1 MDSGIVF
8 IIFFALILVGI
19 LVAAI
24 LYREQVGSVIA
35 DNKGLS
41 ILLVVFLV
49 AYLTYQYYLYR
60 EYKKKKDMYQTKK
73 ATNTCPDYWENVSKT
88 KDEYKCANV
97 KKLGRFN
104 LNTPMDFGEE
114 LYKDDVNKCKYAKQA
129 RISWEGIDHLCE
141 DVSFN

>member
-8 IIFFALILVGI
+8 IIFFAYPSWNFSC
-19 LVAAI
+19 AI
-24 LYREQVGSVIA
+24 IYREQVGSIIA

-60 EYKKKKDMYQTKK
+60 EYQKKKDMYQTKK
-73 ATNTCPDYWENVSKT
+73 ATNTCPDYWENVSAT

-104 LNTPMDFGEE
+104 FDTPMDFSGE
-114 LYKDDVNKCKYAKQA
+114 LYEDDVNKCKYATSTYFLG
-129 RISWEGIDHLCE
+129 R
-141 DVSFN
+141 N